1 MNFDVRSSKFG
12 FVCALINSRVDLTPR
27 KLWQKVWK
35 DLAPLPSVQSE
46 YRGNHAILEQY
57 NFLHHPTEN
66 EDKMRTETL
75 SFFFAILVII
85 KASDL
90 T

>member
-1 MNFDVRSSKFG
+1 MFLLHFAPAFIMGNPML
-12 FVCALINSRVDLTPR
+12 CNT
-27 KLWQKVWK
+27 KLS
-35 DLAPLPSVQSE
+35 PLPSVQSE

-75 SFFFAILVII
+75 SKSFAILVSII
-85 KASDL
+85 AFDL